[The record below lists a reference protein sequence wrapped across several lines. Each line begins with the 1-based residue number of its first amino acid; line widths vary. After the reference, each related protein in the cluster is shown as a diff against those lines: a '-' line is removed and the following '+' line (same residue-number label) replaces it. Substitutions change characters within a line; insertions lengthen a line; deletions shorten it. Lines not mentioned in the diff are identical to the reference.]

1 MQYDSRTNHS
11 YEPVLFSESERE
23 VWSMKSDYERI
34 SVMNRFFLV
43 TQNMKRNKLNLILNE
58 SLFNLN
64 VVLIAR
70 ET

>member
-1 MQYDSRTNHS
+1 MNQFFLMNQ
-11 YEPVLFSESERE
+11 
-23 VWSMKSDYERI
+23 SMKRDQWNLIMKE
-34 SVMNRFFLV
+34 SVINRFFLV
-43 TQNMKRNKLNLILNE
+43 TQNIKRNKWNLILNE